1 MFVSEILTSTDPAW
15 LLQERFV
22 FLSELQQRGT
32 AGFGNV
38 YLVQTRDGGEWYAL
52 KLPRP
57 AEPDQYDF
65 ALKMLGREAEVLN
78 QVRHPHLIRLV
89 EDHSQLE
96 FPVPHLLLE
105 YVPGPSL
112 EVYIKEEM
120 PDRLTRCRIAFG
132 VVCGVLALW
141 RHGWQHNDLHP
152 LNVVIDRRAAWPL
165 LIDFGLATRHGD
177 DPSAW
182 RAKFGR
188 LGWVHRDIEAGEPY
202 SRKTERY
209 ALARVLEEIL
219 GREGDDKLVNLI
231 RSWKDDM
238 GKDSDESSLHDLL
251 VAELLR
257 NLGDAI

>member
-1 MFVSEILTSTDPAW
+1 MVTSEILRDNDPAW

-32 AGFGNV
+32 GGFGNV

-65 ALKMLGREAEVLN
+65 ALMMLGREAEVLR

-89 EDHSQLE
+89 EDHSSDM

-120 PDRLTRCRIAFG
+120 PDRLTRCRIAVG
-132 VVCGVLALW
+132 VACGALALW

-165 LIDFGLATRHGD
+165 LIDFGLARHND
-177 DPSAW
+177 DPSPS

-188 LGWVHRDIEAGEPY
+188 PHWVHHDIEAGNPY
-202 SRKTERY
+202 SRTTERY
-209 ALARVLEEIL
+209 ALARVLEFIL
-219 GREGDDKLVNLI
+219 DVEGADELVNLI
-231 RSWKDDM
+231 RSWLEGG
-238 GKDSDESSLHDLL
+238 GKDGDEAAIHNLL
-251 VAELLR
+251 AAELLR